1 MGYCRNCGTE
11 LKGGEKEC
19 PACGIVQEKD
29 ALNGRK
35 QKGYGEKADMA
46 FDSED
51 IRENKAMAAL
61 AYLGALVAVPLFFA
75 KDSRFARFHA
85 GQGLALFL
93 ASVAYSVGLGALRT
107 LLPVYSWGIYYLLQ
121 VLRMA
126 GMGFGVLS
134 VMGIVNVMN
143 GEARELPVV
152 GKWKLLKK

>member
-75 KDSRFARFHA
+75 KDSRFARFHGTVSGICCLQCGAWSAQNFIA
-85 GQGLALFL
+85 GIFL
-93 ASVAYSVGLGALRT
+93 GDLLSASGFENGRHGIWRFVRYGNSECDERRGEGA
-107 LLPVYSWGIYYLLQ
+107 
-121 VLRMA
+121 A
-126 GMGFGVLS
+126 GGGKVE
-134 VMGIVNVMN
+134 VTEKVIV
-143 GEARELPVV
+143 R
-152 GKWKLLKK
+152 